1 MNTDR
6 PRIYLEREPQVSEL
20 MELTE
25 PAIKLELTEAE
36 LALIMEWSLA
46 HILQLEQKLGQ
57 LERSESLHQ
66 QLDDGETVAR
76 IKGRQNR
83 ISQLLEIDQRLDYKL
98 YLASK
103 S

>member
-20 MELTE
+20 SE
-25 PAIKLELTEAE
+25 PTIKLELTEAE
-36 LALIMEWSLA
+36 LALLMEFSLA
-46 HILQLEQKLGQ
+46 HILELENKLGQ
-57 LERSESLHQ
+57 LERSESLHSS
-66 QLDDGETVAR
+66 LNDSETVAR
-76 IKGRQNR
+76 VRGRQNR
-83 ISQLLEIDQRLDYKL
+83 IRQLLEIDQRLDYKL